1 MFSVIQ
7 FIRNL
12 NPNKTTRSPDQHEG
26 TLEVWEREREPHR
39 QLGER
44 RTGSLSAE
52 GVLLELEQLHGHCRQ
67 SLTRWSIH
75 QHVLTDRDTQLGM
88 IMKTVFR
95 YRFID
100 SLDNLS
106 IVFGLINL

>member
-1 MFSVIQ
+1 MNEHRRFGS
-7 FIRNL
+7 
-12 NPNKTTRSPDQHEG
+12 
-26 TLEVWEREREPHR
+26 EREPHR
-39 QLGER
+39 QLGEG

-75 QHVLTDRDTQLGM
+75 QHVLTDRDTQLVM